1 MDEGLCARLML
12 LMDLSGAGIFALDQC
27 IQFVPIA
34 IELHSYSFGKRL
46 SCLGAGLDFQAAAG
60 A

>member
-1 MDEGLCARLML
+1 MDKDPFARLQL
-12 LMDLSGAGIFALDQC
+12 IVGLSGAGIFALDQC
-27 IQFVPIA
+27 IQFVPVA

-46 SCLGAGLDFQAAAG
+46 SCLGAGLDLQAAAG